1 MDFEVAKGILI
12 TEESVEGGTFL
23 CDLKVEVSRQNAL
36 LSEVQIKMAE
46 LAELQGGNFIG
57 NFSYTQKAHSRFQLT
72 LPKWDTESLIA
83 TGKLYLFEHD
93 PRTK

>member
-1 MDFEVAKGILI
+1 MDFEVANGILI
-12 TEESVEGGTFL
+12 TEEFVEGGTFL

-46 LAELQGGNFIG
+46 LAELQGGNVIG
-57 NFSYTQKAHSRFQLT
+57 NFNYTQKAHSRFQLA

-93 PRTK
+93 PRS

>member
-1 MDFEVAKGILI
+1 MDFEVFNGILI
-12 TEESVEGGTFL
+12 TEESVEGGTFR
-23 CDLKVEVSRQNAL
+23 CELKVEVSRQNAL
-36 LSEVQIKMAE
+36 LSQVQIKMAE
-46 LAELQGGNFIG
+46 QAELQGGNVIG

-93 PRTK
+93 PRTN